1 MNATKPIKT
10 AAYNPADYLETP
22 EDVKAYLEAC
32 LEENDPALFI
42 EAIGVAARSKGM
54 AIISEQTGLGRESL
68 YKAFGSGKH
77 PRFETVFKV
86 VQALGLKFELG
97 ESDPIHA

>member
-1 MNATKPIKT
+1 MNSKIKT

-22 EDVKAYLEAC
+22 EDVRGYLEAC

-42 EAIGVAARSKGM
+42 EAIGVAAKSKGM
-54 AIISEQTGLGRESL
+54 ASIADQTGLGRESL
-68 YKAFGSGKH
+68 YKSFGAGKH

-97 ESDPIHA
+97 QNTALNA